1 MSIFCVA
8 GILMGFSITHSG
20 FEVNA
25 QLSTV
30 KGSKIP
36 KEILCG
42 ITQQLCQN
50 IVGSEF
56 FPRETRKMP
65 KQSMQSFLE
74 QPCNIR
80 SWTNSGSLSPF
91 ECCTSEMYIER
102 SVHRYLWIRTS
113 FTMAFL
119 AKLAVKPPFLTIN
132 LSGKNMTQDTH
143 CKLVLKT

>member
-30 KGSKIP
+30 KGSKVT
-36 KEILCG
+36 KEILPR
-42 ITQQLCQN
+42 ILL
-50 IVGSEF
+50 VASF
-56 FPRETRKMP
+56 F
-65 KQSMQSFLE
+65 FLE
-74 QPCNIR
+74 KLGKCPNKVC
-80 SWTNSGSLSPF
+80 SPFWNSLVTSDHGQIQDLSPF